1 MKKKFVSVNFKNKF
15 TKKKRQWGDEI
26 VLNVISKILS
36 LKILKIKKGK
46 KGGLQFHRKKNECG
60 ILLKGKLLVRYS
72 PNGKVLKTKTLKKG
86 DVFHF
91 PPNSIHQEQALSNCE
106 IIEASTP
113 HFNDRVRVEKMFNL
127 SEEKGL
133 KTTSLKDI
141 VLK

>member
-1 MKKKFVSVNFKNKF
+1 MKKKFVSVKFKNKF

-72 PNGKVLKTKTLKKG
+72 PNGKVLKTDLICHG
-86 DVFHF
+86 FQRISVGE
-91 PPNSIHQEQALSNCE
+91 SIN
-106 IIEASTP
+106 
-113 HFNDRVRVEKMFNL
+113 
-127 SEEKGL
+127 
-133 KTTSLKDI
+133 
-141 VLK
+141 